1 MINLIYFIIRND
13 YIIGETVYFSVLIEN
28 SSDSSIT
35 VTSISVFIYNLFY
48 NRLWIFLSIHK
59 RLLLK
64 SWIQLRKLILF
75 LNLFNYII
83 IQFVHFGIQG
93 FFVKSGNTRNTL
105 VKFLLFSIKITIHY
119 TDAVKSSILTGEL
132 SFTTVKPFT
141 LAFTRYPM
149 SDTSYLI
156 HSIITN
162 NMKQPLTITKVE
174 IYNLLPSLQET
185 YNSFSEYFLVI
196 IYYLDLKVFNL
207 ERNIAIHVLLMVLFN
222 PNLPS
227 DQFVFISKYLDM
239 KKFNWIVLHY

>member
-1 MINLIYFIIRND
+1 M
-13 YIIGETVYFSVLIEN
+13 
-28 SSDSSIT
+28 
-35 VTSISVFIYNLFY
+35 
-48 NRLWIFLSIHK
+48 
-59 RLLLK
+59 
-64 SWIQLRKLILF
+64 
-75 LNLFNYII
+75 
-83 IQFVHFGIQG
+83 
-93 FFVKSGNTRNTL
+93 KSGNTRNTI
-105 VKFLLFSIKITIHY
+105 VYFLIISIKITIHY
-119 TDAVKSSILTGEL
+119 TDAVKSSILTREL

-239 KKFNWIVLHY
+239 KKFN

>member
-1 MINLIYFIIRND
+1 M
-13 YIIGETVYFSVLIEN
+13 
-28 SSDSSIT
+28 
-35 VTSISVFIYNLFY
+35 
-48 NRLWIFLSIHK
+48 
-59 RLLLK
+59 
-64 SWIQLRKLILF
+64 
-75 LNLFNYII
+75 
-83 IQFVHFGIQG
+83 
-93 FFVKSGNTRNTL
+93 KSGNTRITI
-105 VKFLLFSIKITIHY
+105 VYFLIISIKITIHY
-119 TDAVKSSILTGEL
+119 TDAVKSSILTREL

-185 YNSFSEYFLVI
+185 YNSFSEYFLNM

-239 KKFNWIVLHY
+239 KRFN

>member
-1 MINLIYFIIRND
+1 M
-13 YIIGETVYFSVLIEN
+13 
-28 SSDSSIT
+28 
-35 VTSISVFIYNLFY
+35 
-48 NRLWIFLSIHK
+48 
-59 RLLLK
+59 
-64 SWIQLRKLILF
+64 
-75 LNLFNYII
+75 
-83 IQFVHFGIQG
+83 
-93 FFVKSGNTRNTL
+93 KSGNTRNTL

-185 YNSFSEYFLVI
+185 YNSFSEYYFHYI
-196 IYYLDLKVFNL
+196 ILSRPESIQSGKKYCHSCIVDGTLQPKSPFGS
-207 ERNIAIHVLLMVLFN
+207 ICIHFKIPGHEEIQLNSTSLLIDVR
-222 PNLPS
+222 S
-227 DQFVFISKYLDM
+227 I
-239 KKFNWIVLHY
+239 

>member
-1 MINLIYFIIRND
+1 M
-13 YIIGETVYFSVLIEN
+13 
-28 SSDSSIT
+28 
-35 VTSISVFIYNLFY
+35 
-48 NRLWIFLSIHK
+48 
-59 RLLLK
+59 
-64 SWIQLRKLILF
+64 
-75 LNLFNYII
+75 
-83 IQFVHFGIQG
+83 
-93 FFVKSGNTRNTL
+93 KSGNTRITI
-105 VKFLLFSIKITIHY
+105 VYFLIISIKITIHY
-119 TDAVKSSILTGEL
+119 TDAVKSSILTREL

-185 YNSFSEYFLVI
+185 YNSFSEYFLNM

-239 KKFNWIVLHY
+239 KKFN

>member
-1 MINLIYFIIRND
+1 M
-13 YIIGETVYFSVLIEN
+13 
-28 SSDSSIT
+28 
-35 VTSISVFIYNLFY
+35 
-48 NRLWIFLSIHK
+48 
-59 RLLLK
+59 
-64 SWIQLRKLILF
+64 
-75 LNLFNYII
+75 
-83 IQFVHFGIQG
+83 
-93 FFVKSGNTRNTL
+93 KSGNTRNTI
-105 VKFLLFSIKITIHY
+105 VSFIIISIKITIHY
-119 TDAVKSSILTGEL
+119 TDAVKSSILTREL

-227 DQFVFISKYLDM
+227 DQFAFISKYLDM
-239 KKFNWIVLHY
+239 KKFN

>member
-1 MINLIYFIIRND
+1 M
-13 YIIGETVYFSVLIEN
+13 
-28 SSDSSIT
+28 
-35 VTSISVFIYNLFY
+35 
-48 NRLWIFLSIHK
+48 
-59 RLLLK
+59 
-64 SWIQLRKLILF
+64 
-75 LNLFNYII
+75 
-83 IQFVHFGIQG
+83 
-93 FFVKSGNTRNTL
+93 KSGNTRNTI
-105 VKFLLFSIKITIHY
+105 VYFLIISIKITIHY
-119 TDAVKSSILTGEL
+119 TDAVKSSILTREL

-207 ERNIAIHVLLMVLFN
+207 ERNIVIHVLLMVLFN
-222 PNLPS
+222 LNLLL

-239 KKFNWIVLHY
+239 KRFN